1 MGYKV
6 SQIALWDTQIRPY
19 KEDRYIPN
27 ENTVIYYPL
36 LDDYQDHSW
45 KSVTTTTTG
54 TPSITTLDWVKC
66 CYFNG
71 SSTVDTSA
79 TLSEVNSTMSAW
91 VYQTTASSMF
101 LWNQPCWITQWI
113 AMTIESSWYRCY
125 IYNWSSSNSALVS
138 WTYTWAWHLFTL
150 TNRKLYIDWV
160 YKTEISSSASLWWN
174 QPLNIWWHNA
184 NSSCTRSKITWY
196 VWETF
201 VEIWERDSDKILKYY
216 NNTRPRYYPPINPWI
231 VNEHTLA
238 YYPLNWDAN
247 DYSLNTT
254 KHHWT
259 WN

>member
-1 MGYKV
+1 MRY
-6 SQIALWDTQIRPY
+6 SNSTY

-113 AMTIESSWYRCY
+113 AMTIDSSWYRCY
-125 IYNWSSSNSALVS
+125 IYNWSSWGNALVS

-150 TNRKLYIDWV
+150 TNRKLYVDWV

-174 QPLNIWWHNA
+174 QPLNIWWHNV
-184 NSSCTRSKITWY
+184 NSSCTRTKITWY

-201 VEIWERDSDKILKYY
+201 VEIWERDSDKILEYY
-216 NNTRPRYYPPINPWI
+216 NNTRPRYYPPASQWASA
-231 VNEHTLA
+231 VWATLA
-238 YYPLNWDAN
+238 SW
-247 DYSLNTT
+247 
-254 KHHWT
+254 
-259 WN
+259 